1 MRAFPARCYSGS
13 MLGID
18 PRAARAA
25 WTVLLLALVV
35 AAAYAI
41 RTTLAIF
48 MIAVLFAYLLIP
60 LVDAVDHYTP
70 RRVSG
75 TLALAIVYLMLVGF
89 IVALALTVGSRIAD
103 EANSLALRLP
113 DLLKNREWIDKI
125 PFPYWLEPARAR
137 MVQWLQEE
145 IDNGGKD
152 ILPYVK
158 SFGGQLI
165 TGARYLLYVILVPIL
180 AFFFLKDGRT
190 IRRDVI
196 NSLDEANQLVVEEIL
211 DDINRLLGQYIRA
224 LVLLSVSSFIANSVF
239 LGVTGAPYAILLA
252 GISALG
258 EFLPVVG
265 PAAGAAIILAVTG
278 LSGYNHLITFILFWV
293 LFRMFQDYVV
303 NPYVMGKGVE
313 LNPLLVLFGVLA
325 GEQIAG
331 VAGMFFS
338 VPVIATLRVVF
349 VRLQRTRTREI
360 VTAKVQV

>member
-1 MRAFPARCYSGS
+1 

-18 PRAARAA
+18 PRALRAA

-35 AAAYAI
+35 AAAYAV
-41 RTTLAIF
+41 RTTIAVF

-60 LVDAVDHYTP
+60 LVDAVNHYTP

-89 IVALALTVGSRIAD
+89 IVALALTVGSRLAD
-103 EANSLALRLP
+103 EANNLAVRLP

-125 PFPYWLEPARAR
+125 PLPYWLEPARVR

-145 IDNGGKD
+145 IDTGGRD

-165 TGARYLLYVILVPIL
+165 TGARYILYIVLVPIL
-180 AFFFLKDGRT
+180 AFFFLKDGRK
-190 IRRDVI
+190 IRQDI
-196 NSLDEANQLVVEEIL
+196 IDSLDETNQLVVEEIL

-239 LGVTGAPYAILLA
+239 LGLTGAPYAILLA
-252 GISALG
+252 VISALG

-278 LSGYNHLITFILFWV
+278 LSGYTHLITFILFWI

-349 VRLQRTRTREI
+349 VRLQRVRTREI
-360 VTAKVQV
+360 VTSKVQA

>member
-1 MRAFPARCYSGS
+1 

-18 PRAARAA
+18 PRALRAA

-35 AAAYAI
+35 AAAYTI
-41 RTTLAIF
+41 RSILAVF

-60 LVDAVDHYTP
+60 LVDAVNHYTP

-75 TLALAIVYLMLVGF
+75 TFSLAIVYLMLVGF
-89 IVALALTVGSRIAD
+89 IVALGLTVGSRIAD
-103 EANSLALRLP
+103 EANSLAVRLP
-113 DLLKNREWIDKI
+113 DLLKNREWIDRI
-125 PFPYWLEPARAR
+125 PLPYWLEPARAR

-145 IDNGGKD
+145 INTGGKD

-165 TGARYLLYVILVPIL
+165 TGARYILYIVLVPIL
-180 AFFFLKDGRT
+180 AFFFLKDGRK
-190 IRRDVI
+190 IRQDI
-196 NSLDEANQLVVEEIL
+196 IDSLDEPNQLVVEEIL

-224 LVLLSVSSFIANSVF
+224 LVLLSVSSFIANSIF
-239 LGVTGAPYAILLA
+239 LGLTGAPYAILLA
-252 GISALG
+252 VISALG

-265 PAAGAAIILAVTG
+265 PAAGAAIVLAVTG
-278 LSGYNHLITFILFWV
+278 LSGYTHLITFILFWI

-349 VRLQRTRTREI
+349 VRLQRARTRES
-360 VTAKVQV
+360 VTTKVQV

>member
-1 MRAFPARCYSGS
+1 

-41 RTTLAIF
+41 RSTLAVF
-48 MIAVLFAYLLIP
+48 MVAVFFAYLLMP
-60 LVDAVDHYTP
+60 LVEAVAHYTP
-70 RRVSG
+70 KRLSG
-75 TLALAIVYLMLVGF
+75 TPALAIVYLLLVGF
-89 IVALALTVGSRIAD
+89 IVALAFTLGSRIAD
-103 EANSLALRLP
+103 EANSLAVRLP
-113 DLLKNREWIDKI
+113 DLLKNRQWIDKI
-125 PFPYWLEPARAR
+125 PLPYWLEPARTR

-145 IDNGGKD
+145 IDNGGRD

-165 TGARYLLYVILVPIL
+165 TGARYILYIVLVPIL
-180 AFFFLKDGRT
+180 AFFFLKAGRK
-190 IRRDVI
+190 IRQDVI
-196 NSLDEANQLVVEEIL
+196 DSMDESNQVLVEEIL
-211 DDINRLLGQYIRA
+211 DDISRLLGQYIRA
-224 LVLLSVSSFIANSVF
+224 LVLLSVSSFAANSIF
-239 LGVTGAPYAILLA
+239 LAVTGAPYAILLA

-265 PAAGAAIILAVTG
+265 PASGAAIILAVTG
-278 LSGYNHLITFILFWV
+278 LSGYTHLVAFILFWIV
-293 LFRMFQDYVV
+293 FRMFQDYVV

-325 GEQIAG
+325 GEQIGG

-338 VPVIATLRVVF
+338 VPVLATLRVVY
-349 VRLQRTRTREI
+349 VRLQRRRTRDM
-360 VTAKVQV
+360 VAPRVRT